1 MEWSEKELG
10 GAEWNEVEMMG
21 PSGVE
26 LSGVEWSGG
35 GAERNGM

>member
-21 PSGVE
+21 PSRVE
-26 LSGVEWSGG
+26 LSGMEWRWSGV
-35 GAERNGM
+35 EQNGM